1 MNKITIK
8 IDGMM
13 CGMCEAHIND
23 TIRKVYPNAKKVASS
38 HSKGETTFLLDGEPD
53 EEELQAAISQTGY
66 EFNGIKTEPFVKK
79 SLFKR

>member
-1 MNKITIK
+1 MNKITLK

-23 TIRKVYPNAKKVASS
+23 TIRKIYPGAKKVASS
-38 HSKGETTFLLDGEPD
+38 RKKGETTFLLDETPD
-53 EEELQAAISQTGY
+53 EEKIKAAITETGY

-79 SLFKR
+79 GLFKK